1 MTEQTDG
8 KKRVVLDSQI
18 LTSIQNCHELTNLTF
33 LQNWRPNET
42 PEPFEKGDL
51 GHTILQHYYTVM
63 QIEQDTG
70 AKVDRLQLI
79 RDSIELARAKSIDMS
94 MPDSEVDR
102 VLNIYRG
109 YFEHYQNDYF
119 RIISVERPFTK
130 LLYSDNELEIYY
142 EGIIDL
148 VYESAI
154 TKLTVMDHK
163 TKGKQYSHIERDNQ
177 FIGYAWAFDT
187 NWVII
192 NGIGLQLKAKFE
204 ERYKRQVLSISD
216 VLKEQWKKN
225 AIRSVKLFI
234 EDMESNEYHMN
245 IAHCKTWGGCIHRET
260 CNATDPEVK
269 RNILMRMFYQ
279 GVPWSPYTRG

>member
-1 MTEQTDG
+1 MTEQTDD

-70 AKVDRLQLI
+70 VKVDRLQLI

-216 VLKEQWKKN
+216 VLKEQWKRN

>member
-1 MTEQTDG
+1 MAE

-18 LTSIQNCHELTNLTF
+18 LTSIQSCHELTNLTF

-63 QIEQDTG
+63 QMEQETG

-102 VLNIYRG
+102 VLTIYRG
-109 YFEHYQNDYF
+109 YFEFYQNDYF
-119 RIISVERPFTK
+119 RIVSVERPFTK
-130 LLYSDNELEIYY
+130 LLYSDDELEIYY

-216 VLKEQWKKN
+216 ALKEQWKKN
-225 AIRSVKLFI
+225 AIRSVRLFI
-234 EDMESNEYHMN
+234 QDMEANDFHMN
-245 IAHCKTWGGCIHRET
+245 IAHCKTWGGCIHKDT
-260 CNATDPEVK
+260 CNATDPDIK